1 MMATTKIE
9 NKPVKKIPFAV
20 VEAYKSVRTNLLF
33 LLSENDSRSV
43 VISSASGGEG
53 KSTTAVNLAIVCSQ
67 LGSKVLLIDTDLRRP
82 TIHRKMHLPNEQGIS
97 SVLVNFCS
105 FDDAVQHINP
115 CLDVITAGPMPPN
128 PSELLA
134 SNVLKELVNRLRGEY
149 EYIIFDTPPINVVS
163 DALILSPNS
172 DGIIMVVRSKKSTY
186 SQVRQT
192 LKKIEL
198 AGVKLL
204 GTVLNGA
211 DAKHLK
217 NSYYYMSKNKQKR
230 KFKFK
235 K

>member
-1 MMATTKIE
+1 MATTKIE

-33 LLSENDSRSV
+33 LLSENDSKSV
-43 VISSASGGEG
+43 VISSALGGEG

-67 LGSKVLLIDTDLRRP
+67 LGSKVLLIDTDMRRP

-217 NSYYYMSKNKQKR
+217 NSYYYMNKKKQKR

>member
-1 MMATTKIE
+1 MATTKIE

-33 LLSENDSRSV
+33 LLSENDSKSV
-43 VISSASGGEG
+43 VISSAFGGEG

-67 LGSKVLLIDTDLRRP
+67 LGSKVLLIDTDMRRP

-217 NSYYYMSKNKQKR
+217 NSYYYMNKKKQKR